1 MIAKREIQHTKI
13 YQDLSDTDREYW
25 FDFKKNKFLH
35 NIDTFYYSVK
45 LLEDFTDD
53 TKDAAVL
60 KLRQFFDKR
69 NQYQFIFPAVTA
81 LSISGLVCLLAF
93 SMYAWKIRSGSI
105 FLLLLLSLMVLMV
118 VFQLLARLWFRS
130 GLICYGCTEFMRAL
144 NVPIVL

>member
-1 MIAKREIQHTKI
+1 MIQKML
-13 YQDLSDTDREYW
+13 LSLNFGNSLIRRNPYL
-25 FDFKKNKFLH
+25 LH
-35 NIDTFYYSVK
+35 GMG
-45 LLEDFTDD
+45 
-53 TKDAAVL
+53 
-60 KLRQFFDKR
+60 